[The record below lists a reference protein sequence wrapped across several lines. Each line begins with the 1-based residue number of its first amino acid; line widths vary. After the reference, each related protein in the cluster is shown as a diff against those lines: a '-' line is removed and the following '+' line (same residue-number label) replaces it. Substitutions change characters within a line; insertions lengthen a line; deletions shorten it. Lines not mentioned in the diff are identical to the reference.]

1 MKALAG
7 PRWLG
12 ALGLVL
18 LGATACLPK
27 DTRPPPARVLF
38 TASPS
43 ADTKAG
49 TLAGPTADGWA
60 IDFDRVLVSLGRAS
74 LDGSNCSVY
83 SEARYGRVLDLLG
96 APDAQKISE
105 SYALGG
111 CDFGFAIGNAASDS
125 LLGEGA
131 TADDLAFMRTAGS
144 DRYQP
149 NRGISLFVSGSARK
163 GEQQINFAW
172 AFRGRARYRE
182 CQSATNGADQSSL
195 SLAEGGDVTANVA
208 LHVEA
213 LFAENVNE
221 PDSALR
227 FDAIASAD
235 ALGNNDGE
243 VTLDELNQVP
253 LSDLQQGTAYAQREA
268 EAPAGGPAG
277 PALVW
282 TTLEDFIYLGAAPSV
297 ARYEGAGKCQV
308 GLGDM
313 RGPG

>member
-1 MKALAG
+1 MKALTG
-7 PRWLG
+7 PKLQG
-12 ALGLVL
+12 TLALLV
-18 LGATACLPK
+18 ATACLPK
-27 DTRPPPARVLF
+27 DTRPPPSRVLF

-43 ADTKAG
+43 TDTKAG
-49 TLAGPTADGWA
+49 TLATPTADGWD
-60 IDFDRVLVSLGRAS
+60 IDFQRVLVSLGRAS
-74 LDGSNCSVY
+74 LDGSDCSVY

-96 APDAQKISE
+96 APDTQKISE
-105 SYALGG
+105 SYALGR

-163 GEQQINFAW
+163 GEQQIRFAW

-182 CQSATNGADQSSL
+182 CQSTANGAPQPSL
-195 SLAEGGDVTANVA
+195 SLAEDGDVTANVA
-208 LHVEA
+208 LHAEA
-213 LFAENVNE
+213 LFAEDVSN

-227 FDAIASAD
+227 FDAIANAD
-235 ALGNNDGE
+235 VLGNNDGE

-253 LSDLQQGTAYAQREA
+253 LSDLQQGTAYAQAEA
-268 EAPAGGPAG
+268 ETPAGGAES

-297 ARYEGAGKCQV
+297 ARYEEVGKCQV